1 MTHATYFDARVI
13 QQEGD
18 YPKVTLVADV
28 TLLNTHKVK
37 SIDLE
42 AIKQAIERVLDWEAV
57 NYVGEFKVEPPVS
70 ENGSGRD

>member
-28 TLLNTHKVK
+28 TLLNTRKVK

-42 AIKQAIERVLDWEAV
+42 AAQRAIEQVLDGSAV
-57 NYVGEFKVEPPVS
+57 EYVPQNHTIAEKH
-70 ENGSGRD
+70 

>member
-1 MTHATYFDARVI
+1 MTHTTYFDARVI

-28 TLLNTHKVK
+28 TLLNTRKVN

-42 AIKQAIERVLDWEAV
+42 SVQRAIERVLDDGAV
-57 NYVGEFKVEPPVS
+57 EYASQNHTIAEKH
-70 ENGSGRD
+70 

>member
-28 TLLNTHKVK
+28 TLLNTRKVK

-42 AIKQAIERVLDWEAV
+42 AVQRAIEQVLDGSAV
-57 NYVGEFKVEPPVS
+57 EYAPQNHTIAEKH
-70 ENGSGRD
+70 

>member
-1 MTHATYFDARVI
+1 MTHTTYFDARVI

-28 TLLNTHKVK
+28 TLLNTRKVK

-42 AIKQAIERVLDWEAV
+42 AVQRAIERVLDDGAV
-57 NYVGEFKVEPPVS
+57 EYASQNRTIAEKH
-70 ENGSGRD
+70 

>member
-18 YPKVTLVADV
+18 YPKVSLVADV
-28 TLLNTHKVK
+28 TLLNTRKVK

-42 AIKQAIERVLDWEAV
+42 AVRMVIEKVLDDGAV
-57 NYVGEFKVEPPVS
+57 EYAPQNRTIAEKH
-70 ENGSGRD
+70 

>member
-18 YPKVTLVADV
+18 YPKVTLAADV
-28 TLLNTHKVK
+28 TLLNMRKVK

-42 AIKQAIERVLDWEAV
+42 AIQKAIERVLDDGAV
-57 NYVGEFKVEPPVS
+57 EYASQNRTIAEKH
-70 ENGSGRD
+70 

>member
-1 MTHATYFDARVI
+1 MTHTTYFDARVI

-28 TLLNTHKVK
+28 TLLNTRNVK

-42 AIKQAIERVLDWEAV
+42 AVQRTIEQVLDVGAV
-57 NYVGEFKVEPPVS
+57 EYASQNRTIAEKH
-70 ENGSGRD
+70 